1 MTTGKLLAMQQS
13 DQETPTSS
21 TNTGTEQ
28 LAAESG
34 EGATL
39 IRVRARHVLI
49 LGGLTA
55 LGPLSTDMYLP
66 SLPTVSHDLGA
77 TMSQTQITLTACI
90 LGLALGQV
98 ITGPISD
105 ALGRR
110 RPLLIGIAVYAL
122 TSLLCIAAPSIGALA
137 VLRFLQ
143 GVAGAAGLV
152 IALAIARDL
161 YSGLTLARSISLL
174 MTVNFLAPIVAPV
187 LGSQLIVFT
196 SWHGIFISQ
205 ALIGIV
211 FLLAVTFGLSETL
224 EASRRQSGGI
234 TTLLSAFRGLLTD
247 RRFVGYALSSSFAFS
262 AGIVYISVSPFIL
275 QNIYGLSPQIFGFLF
290 GINALGLTIMSQVSA
305 KLIGRVSPQRLLTW
319 GIAAIALAGATLLLV
334 VLSGTSLFGVL
345 LSFFV
350 ITASLGFI
358 APNAT
363 ALALANTTARTAG
376 SASAL
381 LGVLQFSI
389 GAVVAPLVGIGGT
402 TTAVPMAG
410 VIAGFGI
417 ATLITFIVFCRP
429 GRAK

>member
-1 MTTGKLLAMQQS
+1 MTTGKLLATQQS
-13 DQETPTSS
+13 DQEMPISS
-21 TNTGTEQ
+21 ANTGTEQ

-98 ITGPISD
+98 ISGPISD

-247 RRFVGYALSSSFAFS
+247 RHFVGYALSSSFAFS

-429 GRAK
+429 ARAK

>member
-1 MTTGKLLAMQQS
+1 M
-13 DQETPTSS
+13 PISS
-21 TNTGTEQ
+21 ANTGTEQ

-98 ITGPISD
+98 ISGPISD

-247 RRFVGYALSSSFAFS
+247 RHFVGYALSSSFAFS

-334 VLSGTSLFGVL
+334 VLSGTNLFGVL

-429 GRAK
+429 ARAK

>member
-1 MTTGKLLAMQQS
+1 M
-13 DQETPTSS
+13 PISS
-21 TNTGTEQ
+21 ANTGTEQ

-98 ITGPISD
+98 ISGPISD

-429 GRAK
+429 ARAK